1 MNTSLMNCF
10 WIGAA
15 EAGDLRYG
23 QFIPLNVHKNLVLWL
38 LNVYKSVVLFCMLL
52 AFMKLQITMILPNFP
67 VLYFV
72 V

>member
-1 MNTSLMNCF
+1 MNTLLMNCF

-38 LNVYKSVVLFCMLL
+38 LNVYKSVILFCMLL
-52 AFMKLQITMILPNFP
+52 AFMKL
-67 VLYFV
+67 
-72 V
+72 